1 MMQTTKNT
9 TATKAASTRSW
20 LVFILTLGMIIFV
33 FRYCIGII
41 IISGNSMAPTLKDGQ
56 ILLANY
62 IAFTLERGDI
72 VIYEDH
78 GMPII
83 KRVIGL
89 PRETV
94 GIKNGQVII
103 NGIPL
108 HEEYTN
114 GLPRDLEPVTIPD
127 DSYFLVGDNRTPGAS
142 RDSRDPSVG
151 PIEAKRIKGEALFSI
166 YPFKLIK

>member
-9 TATKAASTRSW
+9 TLTRAASIRSW
-20 LVFILTLGMIIFV
+20 LVFILTLGMIVFI
-33 FRYCIGII
+33 FRYCVEII

-62 IAFTLERGDI
+62 IAFTPERGDI

-78 GMPII
+78 GVPII

-89 PRETV
+89 PGESIEIT
-94 GIKNGQVII
+94 NGQVIA

-108 HEEYTN
+108 YEEYTN
-114 GLPRDLEPVTIPD
+114 GLPRDLESVTVPD
-127 DSYFLVGDNRTPGAS
+127 DSYFLVGDNRIPGKS
-142 RDSRDPSVG
+142 RDSRDPAVG
-151 PIEAKRIKGEALFSI
+151 PIEENALKEKRFFLYTHLNS
-166 YPFKLIK
+166 